1 MDGVA
6 EDLSLPAGWSPSELA
21 ELEALH
27 ASVDD
32 DDPGATSHWRC
43 LRCHSSH
50 WSLVAPASYTCDR
63 CGHDEF
69 YNARAPT
76 RHETGD
82 GVWMFVPKAD
92 ASPAEVPPSNSSW
105 RPAAE
110 CSDSVQGEKDRDD
123 PAEASPSS
131 VYEWPSVDLDP
142 EKASSTSSRRRRKNK
157 TTVQADD
164 QDPTKQSSPISPSA
178 KQKPKLNMSPKA
190 KTGTSSSELVDA
202 LRQLLDERRA
212 DSASDKSWNSR
223 KGPAPGLK
231 WRGGSPPQPPKWQY
245 QSTDL
250 RAYAKYERRVQVWQ
264 MQIQHYLTGA
274 EAALMLFSSLSGE
287 PEAEAEHMDLEKVNA
302 KDGVSYILSCLKGPL
317 EQKLLYQKR
326 MLLSNY
332 EGISRQGH
340 ETIRQFINRYKRV
353 ERDLQSVGISSA
365 AMYDSESRG
374 NRLLE
379 RCRLDPQLQRLVDW
393 CTKQFTI

>member
-1 MDGVA
+1 MDA

-50 WSLVAPASYTCDR
+50 WSLVAPASYTCDS

-69 YNARAPT
+69 YNAHAPT

-92 ASPAEVPPSNSSW
+92 VVPAEVPQSDSPW

-110 CSDSVQGEKDRDD
+110 CSDSVQGEKERDD

-164 QDPTKQSSPISPSA
+164 QDPTKQSSPISPYPPLSR
-178 KQKPKLNMSPKA
+178 SP
-190 KTGTSSSELVDA
+190 S
-202 LRQLLDERRA
+202 
-212 DSASDKSWNSR
+212 
-223 KGPAPGLK
+223 
-231 WRGGSPPQPPKWQY
+231 
-245 QSTDL
+245 
-250 RAYAKYERRVQVWQ
+250 
-264 MQIQHYLTGA
+264 
-274 EAALMLFSSLSGE
+274 
-287 PEAEAEHMDLEKVNA
+287 
-302 KDGVSYILSCLKGPL
+302 
-317 EQKLLYQKR
+317 
-326 MLLSNY
+326 
-332 EGISRQGH
+332 
-340 ETIRQFINRYKRV
+340 
-353 ERDLQSVGISSA
+353 
-365 AMYDSESRG
+365 
-374 NRLLE
+374 
-379 RCRLDPQLQRLVDW
+379 
-393 CTKQFTI
+393 